1 MGILMTNEELNTELY
16 KKLFSEQERFKE
28 WLLKQPSSEILN
40 HAYEYVMRED
50 IILAMEYN
58 DLTNEQAKALLAS
71 PSPLADIFH
80 DFEKIEGDHMDTIR
94 HCVESRADK
103 NIARQREEL
112 RNLPLYIFSAAL
124 AKERGELEIF
134 RASHRANVDC
144 KNAIEDAIANHY
156 RDNHFD
162 GSCVSE
168 VAEKFGNDRVAFVL
182 ATTVQY
188 KDWDGRISRDNKAWA
203 KELPD
208 LIDYNALGGRRNIEY
223 VCSQAHPGLINLFV
237 DRFRKEQEP
246 AAEKKPSVLKK
257 LKEAKADMPKKST
270 SKAKEAEL

>member
-1 MGILMTNEELNTELY
+1 MTNEELNTELY

-28 WLLKQPSSEILN
+28 WLLTQPSSEILN
-40 HAYEYVMRED
+40 HAYEYIMRED
-50 IILAMEYN
+50 IILAMEYH
-58 DLTNEQAKALLAS
+58 DLTDEQAKALLAS

-80 DFEKIEGDHMDTIR
+80 DFEKVEGDHMDTIR

-162 GSCVSE
+162 
-168 VAEKFGNDRVAFVL
+168 AFVL
-182 ATTVQY
+182 ASTVQY
-188 KDWDGRISRDNKAWA
+188 KDWDGRISRDNNAWA

>member
-1 MGILMTNEELNTELY
+1 MTNEELNTELY

-58 DLTNEQAKALLAS
+58 DLTDEQAKALLAS
-71 PSPLADIFH
+71 PSPLADIFR

-103 NIARQREEL
+103 NISRQREEL

-168 VAEKFGNDRVAFVL
+168 VAEKFGMDRVAFVL

-188 KDWDGRISRDNKAWA
+188 KDWDGRISGDNKAWA